1 MNEQGHTWQRRFEG
15 RPEQARAVRAWVRN
29 LLSDCMGNETVRA
42 AELVA
47 SELFTAAGLDRDA
60 ADMTVSTAGSR
71 IRVYATSP
79 ELLGVIDTHGPWRA
93 LVDGLTDTTGS
104 DTHTLWAGLH
114 DTPAN
119 GASPSPPPHRR
130 HPCPSRP

>member
-1 MNEQGHTWQRRFEG
+1 MDEQGHTWQRRFEG
-15 RPEQARAVRAWVRN
+15 RPEQARAVRAWVRG
-29 LLSDCMGNETVRA
+29 LLSKDVHADVVAG

-79 ELLGVIDTHGPWRA
+79 TPLTVSRTHGPWRP
-93 LVDGLTDTTGS
+93 LVEGLADTVEANERTV
-104 DTHTLWAGLH
+104 WADLH
-114 DTPAN
+114 VAADP
-119 GASPSPPPHRR
+119 
-130 HPCPSRP
+130 